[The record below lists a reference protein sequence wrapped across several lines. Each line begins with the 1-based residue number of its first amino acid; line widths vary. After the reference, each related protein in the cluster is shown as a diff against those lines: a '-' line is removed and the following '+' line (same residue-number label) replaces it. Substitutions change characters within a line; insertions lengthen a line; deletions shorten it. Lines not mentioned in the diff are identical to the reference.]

1 MAEKGRLHTE
11 LLKALKDSASVAS
24 AQAVLEKFDSLYHFT
39 VIYVDES
46 KTKKIR
52 ADDLLRRVRQGRN
65 EFVTSFWPEALTFLK
80 DVRDFSLS
88 DLPRA
93 IDAVSLK
100 LQDPQSVPS
109 DWERHLRNLGRD
121 VDAITG
127 DAEAL
132 QGTLVDLEVK
142 VRATKDELYRLANHE
157 NSDPVVAAEKEQFKQ
172 ATATLAGV
180 GVSAVVTTA
189 VQWWK
194 GADEPVNCLQS
205 LNLAINCF
213 SLTQSFTKQSLDD
226 ADEVLDPPIPHRGI
240 ILDEA
245 ESHLAEILS
254 QLQALIEGSVVSQWK
269 AVKSSVEMM
278 IVQLHDSD
286 VCRESALAELQEV
299 KHLCNPET
307 APDTS

>member
-1 MAEKGRLHTE
+1 MAEKGRLPTE

-24 AQAVLEKFDSLYHFT
+24 AQAVLEKFDLLYHFT

-46 KTKKIR
+46 KERKIR

-93 IDAVSLK
+93 IDAVSQK
-100 LQDPQSVPS
+100 LQNPQSVPS

-121 VDAITG
+121 VDAIIG

-142 VRATKDELYRLANHE
+142 ARATKNELYRLANHGD
-157 NSDPVVAAEKEQFKQ
+157 SDPVVTAEKEPLKQ
-172 ATATLAGV
+172 ATATLAGA
-180 GVSAVVTTA
+180 GVSAVVATA

-194 GADEPVNCLQS
+194 GDNKPVDWLQS
-205 LNLAINCF
+205 LKLAINCF
-213 SLTQSFTKQSLDD
+213 SQAQSFIKQSLDD

-240 ILDEA
+240 ILHEA

-269 AVKSSVEMM
+269 AVKDSVEMM
-278 IVQLHDSD
+278 IVQLRDSD

-299 KHLCNPET
+299 KHMCNPET